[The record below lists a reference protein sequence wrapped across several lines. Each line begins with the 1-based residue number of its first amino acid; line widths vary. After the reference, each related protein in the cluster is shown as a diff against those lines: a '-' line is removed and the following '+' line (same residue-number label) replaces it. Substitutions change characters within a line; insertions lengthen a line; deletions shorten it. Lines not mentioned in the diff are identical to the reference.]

1 MLFKSLLFCLT
12 ALLVGSSAHAI
23 TLRDVTYTTKDA
35 GKVVFNHNFH
45 IKQKGIENNCKAC
58 HDAIFDMKKKS
69 HYTMAEM
76 EQGKS
81 CGACHGKSAFGLGEC
96 ARCHTVKDITFKIK
110 ETGSLAFSHAKHVA
124 KHPCGSCHPK
134 LYSADAKNKRVSMA
148 EMEKGK
154 SCGACHTGKEAF
166 ALTSCGKCHP
176 TRDLTYKVKD
186 AGKVV
191 FSHKFHTEAFK
202 CSDCHTKIYG
212 YGKAKKAVS
221 MEAMEKGKSC
231 GACHNGKDAF
241 TVKANC
247 ATCHKM

>member
-124 KHPCGSCHPK
+124 KHPCGSCHP
-134 LYSADAKNKRVSMA
+134 
-148 EMEKGK
+148 
-154 SCGACHTGKEAF
+154 
-166 ALTSCGKCHP
+166 
-176 TRDLTYKVKD
+176 
-186 AGKVV
+186 
-191 FSHKFHTEAFK
+191 
-202 CSDCHTKIYG
+202 
-212 YGKAKKAVS
+212 
-221 MEAMEKGKSC
+221 
-231 GACHNGKDAF
+231 
-241 TVKANC
+241 
-247 ATCHKM
+247 